1 MNTSIRR
8 RGLSALLAALT
19 LMIIGVEPAD
29 AQPSNPVAQAA
40 SAGTRLV
47 ILGDQGGRTAWRGLG
62 HAGMSAAVQ
71 VGKDVYLVDF
81 GAGWQDAFFQAGLGE
96 PGNPIRPGGL
106 ETLRAGFITHL
117 HADHVADYGRLIQFG
132 PTDGLQLRKSP
143 LVIYGPGRVAD
154 GAKMFAGVKDP
165 KKLIRPDN
173 PAPGIRDL
181 TDSLLEAYAT
191 DINDN
196 MSDGGK
202 PHPSAYLN
210 VNDIALPAAAG
221 ASPSNPAPRMRPF
234 QIYKDEKVRV
244 LATLVNHAP
253 IFPAFAYRF
262 ETPDGVIVFSGDT
275 NRNDNLIELAKGA
288 DVLVHEVIDMN
299 WPRKYLPEPRSPADE
314 AKLRH
319 LLEAHT
325 DVAEVGSVARD
336 AGARV
341 LVLSHFSPPTTSDA
355 NYLAQVKSYSGITLV
370 GRRLFSLMLPVK

>member
-1 MNTSIRR
+1 MNSSISSR
-8 RGLSALLAALT
+8 ALLAPLAALA
-19 LMIIGVEPAD
+19 LMILTGKPAE
-29 AQPSNPVAQAA
+29 AQPANPVIQAET
-40 SAGTRLV
+40 GRTRVV
-47 ILGDQGGRTAWRGLG
+47 ILGEQGGRTAWRGLG

-71 VGKDVYLVDF
+71 IDKDVYLVDF
-81 GAGWQDAFFQAGLGE
+81 GAGWQDAFFQAGLGV

-143 LVIYGPGRVAD
+143 VVIYGPGRVAD
-154 GAKMFAGVKDP
+154 GAKMFAGIKDP

-181 TDSLLEAYAT
+181 TDSLMDAHAT

-210 VNDIALPAAAG
+210 VNDIALPEGTG
-221 ASPSNPAPRMRPF
+221 ASPANPAPRMRPF

-299 WPRKYLPEPRSPADE
+299 WPRKYLPEPRSQADE

-325 DVAEVGSVARD
+325 DVAEVGSVARE
-336 AGARV
+336 AGART

-355 NYLAQVKSYSGITLV
+355 DYLAQVKSYSGTILV
-370 GRRLFSLMLPVK
+370 GRRLFSLTLPVK